1 MPEGQVRSA
10 SGPRPKVAVRRGHPV
25 ILRVIRGRADR
36 ESVAAFRRALV
47 ETLGQGPTPTTGP
60 DRYHV
65 GVRPSGD
72 ELDVL
77 VLACWASAE
86 AVKQGDARDLSPMR
100 IASRHLDGVDV
111 AHFEVDMNLLRDAE
125 VRPSALRIATGS
137 FVRPGGDIQ
146 MQELLR
152 ARMPLLGPEMTE
164 AYVGRRLHGRA
175 VDVTF
180 ISAWQ
185 AIPPDQPLDEPFWSD
200 ISVRYDEFS
209 VEVYGALQ

>member
-1 MPEGQVRSA
+1 M
-10 SGPRPKVAVRRGHPV
+10 
-25 ILRVIRGRADR
+25 ILRVIRGRTDR
-36 ESVAAFRRALV
+36 GRVEAFRAALV
-47 ETLGQGPTPTTGP
+47 ETLGDGPTPTTGP
-60 DRYHV
+60 DRYHL
-65 GVRPSGD
+65 GVRPAGE

-77 VLACWASAE
+77 LLACWPSAE
-86 AVKQGDARDLSPMR
+86 AAADSDARDVSPMR
-100 IASRHLDGVDV
+100 VASRYLDRVDIT
-111 AHFEVDMNLLRDAE
+111 HFEVDMNLLRDPD
-125 VRPSALRIATGS
+125 VRPMALRVATGS

-152 ARMPLLGPEMTE
+152 ARMPLLGAEMTE

-185 AIPPDQPLDEPFWSD
+185 AIPPEHSLDEPFWSD

-209 VEVYGALQ
+209 VEVYRALE